1 MDLQPKEAQD
11 GVKWLVYAGSAA
23 LLLSLF
29 LFWVDNSVMGNAA
42 ARDRAHNEELRELRL
57 AQSSLPA
64 NVTDERQV
72 LPLVLEQQDD
82 APTTTDHSA
91 H

>member
-1 MDLQPKEAQD
+1 
-11 GVKWLVYAGSAA
+11 
-23 LLLSLF
+23 
-29 LFWVDNSVMGNAA
+29 MGNAA
-42 ARDRAHNEELRELRL
+42 QRDRAHNEELRELRL

-64 NVTDERQV
+64 NVTDERQM

-82 APTTTDHSA
+82 APATTDHSA